1 MWLATR
7 GLNFSKSKKHLLKLI
22 ISGYLLH
29 LSSGLWHTG
38 FALFAGICFRA
49 HGLQN
54 IKFNALWTL
63 SFGYLMNLTIPR
75 SGEVARATA
84 LYGVEKVPVDKSFGT
99 IILER
104 VVDLFFMMLFLLLT
118 AIFKYEAL
126 ISFYNYL
133 TKQKENAP
141 QQEQGF
147 PWKWLIAGC
156 IGLEPYCLLLF
167 VKVTANF
174 DIR

>member
-1 MWLATR
+1 M
-7 GLNFSKSKKHLLKLI
+7 LKLI

-54 IKFNALWTL
+54 IKFQCTL
-63 SFGYLMNLTIPR
+63 DIILRLFNESYYSPKRRSCESNSFIR
-75 SGEVARATA
+75 CR
-84 LYGVEKVPVDKSFGT
+84 KVPVDKSFGT

-156 IGLEPYCLLLF
+156 IGLGAILF
-167 VKVTANF
+167 IAFRKSYSKLRYTLKL
-174 DIR
+174 